1 MSPERQAQLAQLIAH
16 RYLVKWK
23 KLRFWGIVMLIL
35 LGFVAFILIGV
46 TVSGAEGS
54 EDIGVPA
61 AIAGGCL
68 AIAAP
73 LVYFAFKIVRNIDT
87 HALVVALSATPPDAV
102 ALTRKMVG
110 TSGDGLLSTR
120 TRLEPGVKFQV
131 VSTGKK
137 YTVAIGDDAVVEE
150 FLAWIPPQPSA

>member
-1 MSPERQAQLAQLIAH
+1 MTHERQAQLAQLIAN

-23 KLRFWGIVMLIL
+23 KLRFWGIVMLVL

-73 LVYFAFKIVRNIDT
+73 LVWYAFKIVRNIDD
-87 HALVVALSATPPDAV
+87 HALVAALRSAPPGAV
-102 ALTRKMVG
+102 ALERTMVG
-110 TSGDGLLSTR
+110 TTGDSLLSTR
-120 TRLEPGVKFQV
+120 MRFVPGVKFQIPA
-131 VSTGKK
+131 TGKK
-137 YTVAIGDDAVVEE
+137 YNVAIGDEDTVQE
-150 FLAWIPPQPSA
+150 FLAWIPAQAT